1 MNKLTRIATFISIL
15 ISSCKPA
22 QKAANPLNTS
32 KDTMGIKTENRNTF
46 LFDLMKKHPG
56 LFDTILS
63 NLKDNRVQI
72 IYTQID
78 RGKNKM
84 PKFTDYTFNLNSEEY
99 FYPASTIKF
108 PIAILALQKLNEM
121 NIPGL
126 NMNSTMI
133 TEADYDGHTA
143 VYNDPTAPDG
153 RPTIAHYIKKIL
165 LVSDNDASNRLYE
178 FLGQEYINNALH
190 KMGYEDVQIIHRLN
204 ISMTEDQNRH
214 ANPVKFFDSNG
225 KLIYEKPSEHSRLVY
240 AKRNTRL
247 GKGFYRGG
255 HLINEPFDFSAKN
268 RLPLQSLHSILRSI
282 IFPEMVS
289 ARQRFNLSK
298 DDYAFLH
305 RYMSMMPH
313 ESAFPAYDAVN
324 YWDNYV
330 KFLFYGSEKSA
341 AEPRIRIFN
350 KVGDAYG
357 FLIDAAYFADF
368 ENNIEFML
376 SAVIHCN
383 SDGIFN
389 DDKYDY
395 ETTGFPFMKNLG
407 RVIYEHELKRKRNHM
422 PDLSTF
428 QINYTQ

>member
-1 MNKLTRIATFISIL
+1 MRIAPFVLIL

-22 QKAANPLNTS
+22 QKTVNPENTS
-32 KDTMGIKTENRNTF
+32 NDFMSTKTETRNSF

-63 NLKDNRVQI
+63 NLKDNRVQV

-78 RGKNKM
+78 RGRNKM

-108 PIAILALQKLNEM
+108 PVAVLALQKLNEL

-126 NMNSTMI
+126 DMHSAMI

-143 VYNDPTAPDG
+143 VYNDPTARDG

-178 FLGQEYINNALH
+178 FLGQEYINNTLH
-190 KMGYEDVQIIHRLN
+190 KMGYEDVQIIHRLD
-204 ISMTEDQNRH
+204 ISLTEDQNRH
-214 ANPVKFFDSNG
+214 TNPVKFFDGNG
-225 KLIYEKPSEHSRLVY
+225 KLIYEKPSEHSRLIY
-240 AKRNTRL
+240 AKRSTRM
-247 GKGFYRGG
+247 GKGFYRRGQ
-255 HLINEPFDFSAKN
+255 LVNEPFDFSAKN
-268 RLPLQSLHSILRSI
+268 RLTLQSLHSLVRSI

-289 ARQRFNLSK
+289 ARQRFNLSG
-298 DDYAFLH
+298 DDYAFLR
-305 RYMSMMPH
+305 RYMSMMPQ
-313 ESAFPAYDAVN
+313 ESAFPAYDSAN
-324 YWDNYV
+324 YWNNYV
-330 KFLFYGSEKSA
+330 KFLFYGSEKGS
-341 AEPRIRIFN
+341 AEPGIRIFN

-357 FLIDAAYFADF
+357 FLIDAAYITDF
-368 ENNIEFML
+368 KNNIEFML

-395 ETTGFPFMKNLG
+395 EITGFPFMKNLG
-407 RVIYEHELKRKRNHM
+407 RVIYEQELKRKRNHI

-428 QINYTQ
+428 KIDYSQ